1 MAPYLDRSEEFFRLR
16 AKFGNAPIEEDEESK
31 KNEKISPRVATP
43 DNSMFFKAVASIQ
56 NNMAEARKGA
66 TQIQK
71 IRMDAMQSVTKE
83 QEETYS
89 DQLTEVLNRTNSLLS
104 MAKTTIDR
112 LLTDPDLAKPN
123 STIQQKMHAALVRK
137 FSDVCKAFHEQ
148 EQLYRKEVS
157 QKAHRQLKIA
167 FPNSSDGEIQGM
179 VDEGMDTSTL
189 VRQRMGG
196 VHVSLLES
204 LSNIQSRY
212 ADVRMLEQS
221 MRDLNQM
228 FLDMAKLIDYQGEMV
243 DSIMHSVEKA
253 NENVVK
259 GEKELKAAYRAMKRR
274 RMCYCCTTLFAL
286 VIGAVVLI
294 VVLNSNN

>member
-1 MAPYLDRSEEFFRLR
+1 MAPYLDRSEEFFLLR

-31 KNEKISPRVATP
+31 KKDKNEKISPSITAP

-66 TQIQK
+66 MQIQK
-71 IRMDAMQSVTKE
+71 IRMDAMQSVSKE

-104 MAKTTIDR
+104 MAKTAIDR
-112 LLTDPDLAKPN
+112 LLTDPDLVKPN

-137 FSDVCKAFHEQ
+137 FSDVCKAFHDQ

-196 VHVSLLES
+196 VHVSLLEA

-228 FLDMAKLIDYQGEMV
+228 FLDMARLVEFQGEMV
-243 DSIMHSVEKA
+243 DSIMHNVETA
-253 NENVVK
+253 NENVIK
-259 GEKELKAAYRAMKRR
+259 GEKDLKAGYRAMKRR
-274 RMCYCCTTLFAL
+274 RMCYCCTTVIAL
-286 VIGAVVLI
+286 VIGLVVLI
-294 VVLNSNN
+294 FVLK